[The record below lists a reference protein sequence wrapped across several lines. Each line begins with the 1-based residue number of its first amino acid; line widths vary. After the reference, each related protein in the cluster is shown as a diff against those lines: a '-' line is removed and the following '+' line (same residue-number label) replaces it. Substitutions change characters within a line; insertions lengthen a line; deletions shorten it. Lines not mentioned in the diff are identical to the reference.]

1 MGNTF
6 ASDPTI
12 PDPLAMTTGRD
23 ILAASVAPMAELNN
37 WLMAEAGASNFW
49 SQCWPDGISVDS
61 VGEVTVARAYVPVVG
76 SRHTTITALVD
87 CKPNAL
93 VSLDLAVRPGAGA
106 VTTIAAGSARAWY
119 RVTATLG
126 AGPGP
131 IVDLLRA
138 AGKGTIYGVSVE
150 VKPLASPLAAGTE
163 DGVEP
168 LGLVSVGASYP
179 LTAHLGRALA
189 DNADALTDRPRSLLA
204 WSGVETSASPPASAH
219 SPKLLAGNIGG
230 WSRRHPGL
238 DATYEVTLRVDG
250 AAGSVYVGRAEFVCP
265 GGPAV
270 LTQTVTIPASAQ
282 DWEHDFP
289 PDANGL
295 RDFIRPVVG
304 TSDGG
309 TLIDASWGVDGV
321 ISDPGVEILGVWV
334 WGD

>member
-1 MGNTF
+1 MANTF
-6 ASDPTI
+6 ATDPTI
-12 PDPLAMTTGRD
+12 PDPLALTTGRD
-23 ILAASVAPMAELNN
+23 ILAASVAPMVELSN
-37 WLMAEAGASNFW
+37 WLMAEAGAGNYW
-49 SQCWPDGISVDS
+49 SQSWPDGISVDS
-61 VGEVTVARAYVPVVG
+61 VGEATVARAHIPVVA

-87 CKPNAL
+87 CRPNAL

-119 RVTATLG
+119 RVVATLG
-126 AGPGP
+126 AGPAP
-131 IVDLLRA
+131 VVDLLRA

-150 VKPLASPLAAGTE
+150 VEPLASPLAAGTE
-163 DGVEP
+163 DSVEP
-168 LGLVSVGASYP
+168 LGLASAGAGYP

-189 DNADALTDRPRSLLA
+189 DNADLLTARPRSLLA
-204 WSGVETSASPPASAH
+204 RSGVETSVSSSSSH
-219 SPKLLAGNIGG
+219 SPRLLAGNIGG

-238 DATYEVTLRVDG
+238 DANYDVTLMVDG

-270 LTQTVTIPASAQ
+270 LTQTVTIPAAAQ
-282 DWEHDFP
+282 DWEHDFA

-295 RDFIRPVVG
+295 RDYLRPVVG

-309 TLIDASWGVDGV
+309 TFVDASWGVDGV